1 MVNIPYR
8 SSESLMAERIAVRAS
23 ALRRTAGAI
32 VLAIAAALILGVLL
46 SRLPE
51 GLGGPAMQNLIP
63 LEDPIAL
70 STFTA

>member
-8 SSESLMAERIAVRAS
+8 SSESLMAERLSVRMA
-23 ALRRTAGAI
+23 AHRRTAGAI
-32 VLAIAAALILGVLL
+32 VLAVIAALILGALL

-51 GLGGPAMQNLIP
+51 GFGGPGLRNLIP
-63 LEDPIAL
+63 LDDPIAL

>member
-8 SSESLMAERIAVRAS
+8 SSESLIAERIDAPVS

-32 VLAIAAALILGVLL
+32 ALGLIAALLVGALL
-46 SRLPE
+46 SQLPE
-51 GLGGPAMQNLIP
+51 DFGGAGLRNLIP
-63 LEDPIAL
+63 LDDPIAL

>member
-8 SSESLMAERIAVRAS
+8 SSDSLMAERISVRMS
-23 ALRRTAGAI
+23 ALRRTAGAV

-46 SRLPE
+46 SRLPD
-51 GLGGPAMQNLIP
+51 GVGGALPIP
-63 LEDPIAL
+63 FDDPIAL